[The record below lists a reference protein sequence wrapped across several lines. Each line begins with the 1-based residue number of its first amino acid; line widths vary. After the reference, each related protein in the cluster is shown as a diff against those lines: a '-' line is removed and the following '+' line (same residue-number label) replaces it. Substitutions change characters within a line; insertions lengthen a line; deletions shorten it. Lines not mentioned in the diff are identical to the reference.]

1 MASAKCACFTLMASL
16 LSQLTPLDGGCTGK
30 CCKGRD
36 FTCTSTDW
44 RMDRVYGICFCD
56 ETCRQT
62 GDCCFDYPQTCPAR
76 ACVVSQW
83 SHWSGCAQQCKPAYR
98 IRHRAIEQEPEN
110 GGVPCPPLEEKA
122 GCLEYTD
129 PEGRY
134 CALNYGHA
142 FITSMEYS
150 EARRK
155 RDLPY
160 ESKNL
165 GYCVQYKIE
174 TLSDH
179 CTHESRP
186 FARWMQYLREGFTVC
201 VFCQPPA
208 LNMDYQ
214 ACQGDGANFD
224 GNETLQWQA
233 VGNTKCR
240 GTWRK
245 VRRVEQCSCPVVH
258 SFLFT

>member
-62 GDCCFDYPQTCPAR
+62 GDCCFDYPQTCPVLICTACR
-76 ACVVSQW
+76 A
-83 SHWSGCAQQCKPAYR
+83 HGFF
-98 IRHRAIEQEPEN
+98 
-110 GGVPCPPLEEKA
+110 
-122 GCLEYTD
+122 CLFF
-129 PEGRY
+129 R
-134 CALNYGHA
+134 N
-142 FITSMEYS
+142 
-150 EARRK
+150 R
-155 RDLPY
+155 
-160 ESKNL
+160 
-165 GYCVQYKIE
+165 YCVQYKIE